1 MIQYGMRAHDC
12 CGAKCL
18 EDLFGTIKQQGVRHI
33 QLAFEKSIGD
43 YDFSY
48 GHYSAGFAD
57 YIGRKVREQ
66 GLHVAVLSCYINPV
80 LPDEKARLAEVDRFI
95 ERLRYCKR
103 MNADM
108 VGTET
113 GRFSMDMSATPMT
126 ESEECY
132 GLLLDSFSRIA
143 EAAEGLGVIVG
154 VEGVFDHTLS
164 SPEKMKRFL
173 HDLASPAV
181 EVILDAAN
189 LMSPETAKNPALQ
202 NAVIDKAFQYY
213 GDRISVLHLKD
224 CVFDQKGVQVCT
236 PPGEG
241 LICYD
246 SLMRNL
252 KQQKP
257 HIIALLEES
266 NPKRFA
272 KDCAFFEQKYNNAAD
287 RVF

>member
-12 CGAKCL
+12 CEAGSL
-18 EDLFGTIKQQGVRHI
+18 EHFFETVKQQGVRHI
-33 QLAFEKSIGD
+33 QLAFEKSIAD

-66 GLHVAVLSCYINPV
+66 DLHVAILSCYINPV
-80 LPDEKARLAEVDRFI
+80 IPDESARLAEVNRFI

-113 GRFSMDMSATPMT
+113 GRFSMDMSVTPMT
-126 ESEECY
+126 QSEECY
-132 GLLLDSFSRIA
+132 RLLLDSFSRIVD
-143 EAAEGLGVIVG
+143 AAERLGVIVG

-189 LMSPETAKNPALQ
+189 LISPETAKNPSLQ
-202 NAVIDKAFQYY
+202 NEIIDKAFQYY

-224 CVFDQKGVQVCT
+224 CVFDQNGVQVCT

-252 KQQKP
+252 KEQKP

-272 KDCAFFEQKYNNAAD
+272 GDCAFFDQEYNKA
-287 RVF
+287 V